1 MFLFSLLSS
10 SAPSPFDRMSMR
22 LNRSP
27 NQSWLPEGGLVWRH
41 LTATKSRDAAA
52 PPGCERHQLHLNSPQ
67 SQIANCICL
76 IVQNVFVLNCQMYLS
91 GKKPRCCP
99 AASAT
104 SFTLSTNLHLV
115 HPLKKGFPD
124 NSCFLGNRRIEEQF
138 QKSYFGLKIPKCCGQ
153 HSNSLPTIVVR
164 SRHAQKF
171 SPKQQLLKTHHR
183 RWIEYS
189 STNKVNVK
197 TASRPLQNWQRIY
210 VSSYLK
216 QSGT

>member
-52 PPGCERHQLHLNSPQ
+52 PPGCERHQLHLNSR
-67 SQIANCICL
+67 IANCICL
-76 IVQNVFVLNCQMYLS
+76 IVQNVFVFNCQMYLS

-124 NSCFLGNRRIEEQF
+124 KQLFPEEQ
-138 QKSYFGLKIPKCCGQ
+138 KGWETILKIIVWTQDSKMLWPAFKLSANHCC
-153 HSNSLPTIVVR
+153 
-164 SRHAQKF
+164 
-171 SPKQQLLKTHHR
+171 
-183 RWIEYS
+183 
-189 STNKVNVK
+189 
-197 TASRPLQNWQRIY
+197 
-210 VSSYLK
+210 
-216 QSGT
+216 